1 MQVFV
6 FEHPTDKRHQLY
18 ALCQLSQGVQVL
30 LSPARRHLGISQGRA
45 GMRAEVSGRPLW
57 CPTRLITTSPLCSS
71 HQCGR
76 TGRGQPLGHR
86 LCASKPATFPVV
98 EGLWILQMGKQAGRC
113 EPTQTWPGSRVEQ
126 FCGCGRPRVA
136 SPDITGRSAASH
148 PGLPNSSLSR
158 SGCTKSP
165 HSCVSYPFQGRRS
178 GPEQEPPVPYRPAM
192 MGVSTAW

>member
-1 MQVFV
+1 M
-6 FEHPTDKRHQLY
+6 P
-18 ALCQLSQGVQVL
+18 ALPRGPGPLVPCKKAPGDQPRASRNESRGFWKASVV
-30 LSPARRHLGISQGRA
+30 SP
-45 GMRAEVSGRPLW
+45 
-57 CPTRLITTSPLCSS
+57 RLITTSPLCSS

-76 TGRGQPLGHR
+76 TGRGQPLGHL

-98 EGLWILQMGKQAGRC
+98 EGQWILQMGKQAGRC
-113 EPTQTWPGSRVEQ
+113 EPTQTWPGSGVEQ

-136 SPDITGRSAASH
+136 SPDITGCSAASQ
-148 PGLPNSSLSR
+148 PGLTNSSLSR